1 MDGKDLARNL
11 GQRIEGKATRE
22 SLAALHRQQQA
33 VPPGTALDC
42 RKVPQGQVPDLWKDS
57 AAMEAAPQ
65 PRR

>member
-1 MDGKDLARNL
+1 MDGKDIHRSI
-11 GQRIEGKATRE
+11 GRQVEGKATRE

-42 RKVPQGQVPDLWKDS
+42 RKVPQGQAPDLWKDS
-57 AAMEAAPQ
+57 ATMDVLPQ